1 MEHKDESYY
10 RRVFANNLKSCLQ
23 EKGVTQ
29 KEVAEALG
37 LSQGA
42 LSDWMSLRRTPGMD
56 RVQRLAEY
64 FGVEMSDLVE
74 EPSVKNKYYV
84 SKEFKKIEETIKS
97 SPESIELHLSIEKL
111 SAENK
116 MLVQALVN
124 NLLKGEK

>member
-10 RRVFANNLKSCLQ
+10 RRVFANNLKYYIQ

-37 LSQGA
+37 LSQGG
-42 LSDWMSLRRTPGMD
+42 LSDWMTLRRTPGMD
-56 RVQRLAEY
+56 RVQKLAEY
-64 FGVEMSDLVE
+64 FGVEISDLVE

-84 SKEFKKIEETIKS
+84 SKELKKIEEKIKS

-116 MLVQALVN
+116 KLVQALVN
-124 NLLKGEK
+124 TLLKGEN